1 MLHITRAALAAT
13 IVLALTGCAA
23 KGSWMGAEAEKNYDK
38 ELDAKRLAGILNNSD
53 YYEFTK
59 DGRIFV
65 VADPKD
71 YRVYLKAGEI
81 PLRVTKFGAGP
92 KGETVIYAL
101 TKNESKT
108 MEKTVGYQGG
118 AQKMYEGKLDGIAVG
133 FFALVIK
140 DDVDYVF
147 SKWSDLQAFKASGSA
162 TGYSEEGPDGHK
174 VIYVNATQRPAD
186 LADRLKRLYT
196 LS

>member
-1 MLHITRAALAAT
+1 MLYNTRAVLAALT
-13 IVLALTGCAA
+13 VLAMTGCAA
-23 KGSWMGAEAEKNYDK
+23 KGGWMGAEAEKNYDK

-65 VADPKD
+65 VANPKD
-71 YRVYLKAGEI
+71 YQVYLRAGEI

-101 TKNESKT
+101 TKNESKA
-108 MEKTVGYQGG
+108 MEKIVGYQGG
-118 AQKMYEGKLDGIAVG
+118 AQKMYEGKLEGIAVG
-133 FFALVIK
+133 FFGLVIK
-140 DDVDYVF
+140 DDTDYVF

-162 TGYSEEGPDGHK
+162 TGYSEPGPDGHT
-174 VIYVNATQRPAD
+174 VIYVNAAQRPAD